1 MALGADQKDRPL
13 YIASF
18 HDARDELELDEF
30 NAVDTETA
38 RTINHL
44 FDFESS
50 LWIIA
55 KQWASDT
62 LRRPAARLHD
72 YFLLLDAY
80 AAHNERPGAPQI
92 VAAHFERDPDTRTVR
107 ATMSSHAL
115 IPLAQNWLVGRGAEP
130 GRVLEPDGWSDPLD
144 AETEQ
149 LEDFLRGSGERFE
162 IHDTFSRH
170 EPPYETWVIATD
182 TQQSPGPAEV
192 YFWRLPDER
201 SPAYTVR
208 RGRFDSLDAAYE
220 WTRDT
225 SAPLPAASRAQAAR
239 LRVAPVQPAPAQA
252 PAPPPTDPSTRR
264 PRSR

>member
-1 MALGADQKDRPL
+1 M

-18 HDARDELELDEF
+18 HDARDELDLDEF
-30 NAVDTETA
+30 DAVDPESA
-38 RTINHL
+38 RTINRL

-62 LRRPAARLHD
+62 LRRPGARLHD
-72 YFLLLDAY
+72 YFLLLDSY
-80 AAHNERPGAPQI
+80 AAYNERPGAPQI
-92 VAAHFERDPDTRTVR
+92 VAAHFDRAPDTRTVR
-107 ATMSSHAL
+107 ATMTSHAL
-115 IPLAQNWLVGRGAEP
+115 IPLAQNWLVGRGADP
-130 GRVLEPDGWSDPLD
+130 GKVLEPEGWSDPLD
-144 AETEQ
+144 AETGQ

-182 TQQSPGPAEV
+182 NEQAPGPAQV
-192 YFWRLPDER
+192 FFWRLPDDK

-208 RGRFDSLDAAYE
+208 RGQFDNLDAAYE

-225 SAPLPAASRAQAAR
+225 STPLPAAARAQAAR
-239 LRVAPVQPAPAQA
+239 LRAAPIQPSPAQT
-252 PAPPPTDPSTRR
+252 PTPPPATPFPRR
-264 PRSR
+264 PHGR

>member
-1 MALGADQKDRPL
+1 M

-18 HDARDELELDEF
+18 HDARDELDLDEF
-30 NAVDTETA
+30 EAVDAVSA
-38 RTINHL
+38 RTINRL

-62 LRRPAARLHD
+62 LRRPGARLHD
-72 YFLLLDAY
+72 YFLLLDAD
-80 AAHNERPGAPQI
+80 AAHHERAGAPQI
-92 VAAHFERDPDTRTVR
+92 VAAHFDRDPNARTVR
-107 ATMSSHAL
+107 ATMASHAL

-130 GRVLEPDGWSDPLD
+130 SRVLEPDGWSDPLD

-170 EPPYETWVIATD
+170 EPPYETWVVATD
-182 TQQSPGPAEV
+182 TEQTASPSAEV
-192 YFWRLPDER
+192 FFWRLPDDR

-208 RGRFDSLDAAYE
+208 RGQFASLDAAYE

-225 SAPLPAASRAQAAR
+225 SAPLPAATRSQAAR
-239 LRVAPVQPAPAQA
+239 LRVAPVQPSPAQA
-252 PAPPPTDPSTRR
+252 PAPPPTAPNIRR
-264 PRSR
+264 PHGR